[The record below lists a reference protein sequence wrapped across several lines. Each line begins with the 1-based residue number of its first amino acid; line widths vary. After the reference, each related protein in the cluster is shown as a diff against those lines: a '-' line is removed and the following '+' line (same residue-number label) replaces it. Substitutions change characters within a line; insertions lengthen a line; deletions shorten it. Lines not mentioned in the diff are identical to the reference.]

1 MILER
6 WPDLSPATKGTFL
19 GFCTVLSVGGGL
31 AISGLV
37 LSRGLGFAFEPL
49 SDLLLWPRV
58 ALSNYSDMETVK
70 WVKLG
75 GYAGLAPTLLITM
88 TFLKNRPKQ
97 DLHGKARFA
106 ADPDIKAAGLRS
118 STGLI
123 AGFTGPLP
131 SRNYGKP
138 VDRLGRVV
146 EDGGSIK
153 TAAAGHLTTKSLLTY
168 GGPEHMFLYAPTRSG
183 KGVAVVVPNLLNWP
197 GSAVILD
204 IKKENWMLTAGF
216 RKRGGQDVFLFD
228 PLEPDGK
235 THRWNP
241 LSTVRR
247 GGDFQIEDLQ
257 RLADLFIP
265 VHSKDP
271 FFDRAAQTAFVG
283 VGGYLAET
291 PDLPF
296 TLGEIFRQLTLTG
309 NVVQTFKDRIK
320 KRKDDGRPLS
330 WQTEAA
336 LTDFISKSENTF
348 ESVKSTITAN
358 LGLFANPM
366 LDRATSKS
374 DFDFADL
381 RKRRMSIYVGITPN
395 NLGRLGPLLNLFFQ
409 SCVDANMQELPE
421 NNPALKHKVLLCMDE
436 FAAVGELPS
445 FKRGIG
451 YFAGYGLKVL
461 TIIQTPAQ
469 LADIYGIDGAAAY
482 MDNAGVEIVFTPK
495 SLKEAR
501 NLSERFGTFAMESKS
516 ESRAKH
522 LVDSKGTTLSTSE
535 QKRAL
540 MMPQELLALDQS
552 KALVIIAG
560 QPPVLAN
567 KLRYYAE
574 EVFLERARIPP
585 PDVPSIIK
593 GATSDELADVKAEN
607 LRQRAELDAVKEQL
621 ARITALAAF
630 RDENVTNGQPASVD
644 MTDEEIANP
653 ETILP
658 ERLTLDHSGARSKL
672 DALKASGQLATRDGV
687 RDLLSSLGVEP
698 HDTAILHT
706 ANQRDVNA

>member
-1 MILER
+1 MILEK
-6 WPDLSPATKGTFL
+6 WPDLSPAAKGAFL
-19 GFCTVLSVGGGL
+19 GFCGLMSVGGGL
-31 AISGLV
+31 ALSGFV
-37 LSRGLGFAFEPL
+37 VGRGLNIAFDPL
-49 SDLLLWPRV
+49 SDLLLWPRL
-58 ALSNYSDMETVK
+58 ALSDIGGVEADK
-70 WVKLG
+70 WIKLG
-75 GYAGLAPTLLITM
+75 GYAGLTPALLIALA
-88 TFLKNRPKQ
+88 FLMNKPKGN
-97 DLHGKARFA
+97 LHGKARFA
-106 ADPDIKAAGLRS
+106 ADRDIKTAGLRS
-118 STGLI
+118 RKGLI

-138 VDRLGRVV
+138 VDKVGRSV
-146 EDGGSIK
+146 EEGGAVKIAP
-153 TAAAGHLTTKSLLTY
+153 TGHLAGKNLLTY

-183 KGVAVVVPNLLNWP
+183 KGVGVVVPNLLNWP

-204 IKKENWMLTAGF
+204 IKKENWTLTAGF
-216 RKRGGQDVFLFD
+216 RQSGGQDVYLFD
-228 PLEPDGK
+228 PLEPNGK

-265 VHSKDP
+265 VHAKDP

-283 VGGYLAET
+283 VGGFLAET

-309 NVVQTFKDRIK
+309 NVVKTFKDRIK
-320 KRKDDGRPLS
+320 QRKEEGRPLS

-366 LDRATSKS
+366 LDRATSAS

-409 SCVDANMQELPE
+409 SCVDANMQVLPE
-421 NNPALKHKVLLCMDE
+421 NNPDLKHKVLLCMDE

-451 YFAGYGLKVL
+451 YFAGYGLTVL

-469 LADIYGIDGAAAY
+469 LSDIYGPDGAAAY

-501 NLSERFGTFAMESKS
+501 SLSERFGTHAMESRSTSKS
-516 ESRAKH
+516 KH
-522 LVDSKGTTLSTSE
+522 LADSKGTTISTSE

-540 MMPQELLALDQS
+540 MMPQELLAMDQS
-552 KALVIIAG
+552 QALVIIAG
-560 QPPVLAN
+560 HPPVKAN

-574 EVFLERARIPP
+574 EVFLERSKVPP
-585 PDVPSIIK
+585 PDIPSIAQRPLDDKIGK
-593 GATSDELADVKAEN
+593 IEAENKQLRQEQAATRIEVAALRDELA
-607 LRQRAELDAVKEQL
+607 
-621 ARITALAAF
+621 RISLLSAY
-630 RDENVTNGQPASVD
+630 RDENIANGQPDSVE
-644 MTDEEIANP
+644 MSDEEIANP
-653 ETILP
+653 ETIMP
-658 ERLTLDHSGARSKL
+658 ERLKLDHSGARAKL
-672 DALKASGQLATRDGV
+672 DALRKSGTLTTRDGT
-687 RDLLSSLGVEP
+687 RDLLSAMGVELSG
-698 HDTAILHT
+698 TRKT
-706 ANQRDVNA
+706 